1 VTHRPEDPSTG
12 GTSDEV
18 PDDLPA
24 DLPADLSV
32 EPAGPDEDLER
43 TDLAWDRSALA
54 MAVVGLVL
62 LKQLLPTERAQSLV
76 GWVVLGLALAIAL
89 VGFGYRR
96 HRHRLPRSSRLAL
109 KLVSAATAV
118 IGVVAFVISLSPP
131 SPR

>member
-1 VTHRPEDPSTG
+1 MTRAAGEPGAVDP
-12 GTSDEV
+12 
-18 PDDLPA
+18 A
-24 DLPADLSV
+24 A
-32 EPAGPDEDLER
+32 EPSGPDEDLER

-62 LKQLLPTERAQSLV
+62 LKQLLPTERAHPLV

-96 HRHRLPRSSRLAL
+96 HRRRLPRSSRLAL

-118 IGVVAFVISLSPP
+118 IGVIAFVISLSPP